1 MNSPGVLVLSD
12 SLMVAWR
19 LDPNVLETLR
29 ETPSPVDSRLNY
41 LSEAELKKMT
51 EHWHVVWSVFA
62 RQT

>member
-29 ETPSPVDSRLNY
+29 ETPSLVNLRLIY